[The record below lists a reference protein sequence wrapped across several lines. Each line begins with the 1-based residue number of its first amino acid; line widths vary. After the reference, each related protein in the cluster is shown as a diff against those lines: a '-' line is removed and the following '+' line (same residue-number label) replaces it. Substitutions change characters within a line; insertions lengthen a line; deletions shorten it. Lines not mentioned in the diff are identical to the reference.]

1 MAMLLYWWNFFNFY
15 FKIYKVFEWLA
26 SVHGLWCKLSLA
38 QHNSKFILLKGKI
51 SCSRYFIQGFQSVDV
66 DKQKS
71 MLEKTGG
78 WGCQENTCSLKMTKS
93 QAQSMFWYMWSN
105 HSPRKKN
112 PNKTLMERIVTVLED
127 KITFEVFIGWL
138 WNECDLLIS
147 YVFS

>member
-1 MAMLLYWWNFFNFY
+1 MSLYWWNFFNFY

-26 SVHGLWCKLSLA
+26 PVHGLWCKLSLA

-71 MLEKTGG
+71 MLEKTGS

-93 QAQSMFWYMWSN
+93 QVLMHVFK
-105 HSPRKKN
+105 PFPTKKKS
-112 PNKTLMERIVTVLED
+112 NKTLMERIVTVLED

-138 WNECDLLIS
+138 WNECDLFIS

>member
-1 MAMLLYWWNFFNFY
+1 MSLYWWNFFNFY

-26 SVHGLWCKLSLA
+26 PVHGLWCKLSLA

-51 SCSRYFIQGFQSVDV
+51 SCSRYFIQGFQSVNV

-71 MLEKTGG
+71 MLEKTGC

-93 QAQSMFWYMWSN
+93 QAQSMFWCMCSN

-138 WNECDLLIS
+138 WNECDLFIS

>member
-1 MAMLLYWWNFFNFY
+1 MLLYWWNFFNFY

-78 WGCQENTCSLKMTKS
+78 WGCQENTCSLKMTKN
-93 QAQSMFWYMWSN
+93 QAQSMFWCMCLN
-105 HSPRKKN
+105 RSPRKKN

-138 WNECDLLIS
+138 WNECDLFIS

>member
-1 MAMLLYWWNFFNFY
+1 MSLYWWNFFNFY

-26 SVHGLWCKLSLA
+26 PVHGLWCKFSLA

-78 WGCQENTCSLKMTKS
+78 WGCQENTCSLKFDQELGTAYVLMHVFKPFPT
-93 QAQSMFWYMWSN
+93 
-105 HSPRKKN
+105 KKN
-112 PNKTLMERIVTVLED
+112 SNKTLMERIVTVVED

-138 WNECDLLIS
+138 WNECDLFIS